1 MDYLTH
7 NLSIKRTLKS
17 MITFIGIFFILLF
30 ILKGALILIPFALL
44 AIGFYKAYRYI
55 SMKIENLN
63 SIKASKV
70 DNYEIDNE
78 VFNYTGMEKIV
89 DVEYEEINK

>member
-17 MITFIGIFFILLF
+17 MITFISIFFILFF
-30 ILKGALILIPFALL
+30 ILKGVLILIPFALL
-44 AIGFYKAYRYI
+44 AIGAYKAYKYI

-70 DNYEIDNE
+70 DNYEIDKE

-89 DVEYEEINK
+89 DVEYEEIIK

>member
-7 NLSIKRTLKS
+7 NLSIKRTLKT

-30 ILKGALILIPFALL
+30 ILKGVLILIPFALL
-44 AIGFYKAYRYI
+44 AIGIYKAYRYI
-55 SMKIENLN
+55 NMKIENLN

-70 DNYEIDNE
+70 DNYEIDEE